1 MTILTRPEFKTI
13 FKMIS
18 SDSPASD
25 SMSKLIA
32 PMILNQSVG
41 LYADFISGVSTSLKE
56 IGTGVVKRTL
66 EKMDLEF
73 RNSPGRS
80 QRYYVKS
87 TRERTIITIFGEVT
101 YLRTEYTDR
110 TSGKPFIYVD
120 EEIGLFRKQ
129 RYDST
134 IAALAYDYYSHQSS
148 MAETGRL
155 IGDFIAGFRLDPDRY
170 KYHISRQQIFSMIN
184 RFSSIQIE
192 TEQAIRTPDTLYI
205 MADEKYIHL
214 QQEKAGYKEEL
225 LKQGYTVKE
234 IVEACKSRHFSEMVK
249 LAVVFTGR
257 EQLKD
262 KNGLPL
268 KYPRWKLK
276 ETKYLAYPHDTKN
289 FWPNVMDELSFMYD
303 MKKVK
308 RIYVLG
314 DGAEWIRSGTGELSS
329 QYCKAEFALD
339 RYHLSKKINT
349 ITKEKAYRRLLT
361 DYIVHGDRDSFLKTI
376 DALYQNTEKTDKVT
390 DSINYILKHMGAAV
404 IMQNEV
410 RIGCAMEQA
419 ISHVL
424 ASPFTCIP
432 KAYVS
437 SHLHTY
443 VQARILYK
451 NNQDLTRIYISAC
464 DNATTANRSESYN
477 IDIDLTKEDLD
488 FSIFDSKA
496 TDPYYHADL
505 STIDHRVR

>member
-1 MTILTRPEFKTI
+1 MPNINVMRMLATVDMESVMNNP
-13 FKMIS
+13 M
-18 SDSPASD
+18 
-25 SMSKLIA
+25 SMSERLALSLQMIILGLATVFAVLI
-32 PMILNQSVG
+32 
-41 LYADFISGVSTSLKE
+41 
-56 IGTGVVKRTL
+56 
-66 EKMDLEF
+66 
-73 RNSPGRS
+73 
-80 QRYYVKS
+80 
-87 TRERTIITIFGEVT
+87 IIWFVLVL
-101 YLRTEYTDR
+101 LR
-110 TSGKPFIYVD
+110 V
-120 EEIGLFRKQ
+120 
-129 RYDST
+129 
-134 IAALAYDYYSHQSS
+134 
-148 MAETGRL
+148 
-155 IGDFIAGFRLDPDRY
+155 
-170 KYHISRQQIFSMIN
+170 
-184 RFSSIQIE
+184 
-192 TEQAIRTPDTLYI
+192 
-205 MADEKYIHL
+205 
-214 QQEKAGYKEEL
+214 
-225 LKQGYTVKE
+225 
-234 IVEACKSRHFSEMVK
+234 
-249 LAVVFTGR
+249 
-257 EQLKD
+257 
-262 KNGLPL
+262 
-268 KYPRWKLK
+268 
-276 ETKYLAYPHDTKN
+276 
-289 FWPNVMDELSFMYD
+289 FMYD

-314 DGAEWIRSGTGELSS
+314 DGAEWIRSGARELSS

-451 NNQDLTRIYISAC
+451 NKQDLTRIYISAC
-464 DNATTANRSESYN
+464 DNAKTANRSDSYN

-505 STIDHRVR
+505 STIDHRVQ